1 MADFHAINYKGKII
15 FCLDIAGLNS
25 RDKIDFYKYI
35 NQAKEEFQ
43 KHPPKSLL
51 VVTNVTNTR
60 YDTEIAKIFTDYVKH
75 NTPYVKAS
83 AVVGLSGL
91 QKIILTIIKTA
102 TGRDFYLAASME
114 EALEWLVGQ

>member
-1 MADFHAINYKGKII
+1 MAGFQAINHKGRII
-15 FCLDIAGLNS
+15 YCLDIAGLHS
-25 RDKIDFYKYI
+25 RDKVDFYKYI

-102 TGRDFYLAASME
+102 TGRNFYLAASME
-114 EALEWLVGQ
+114 EAFEWLVGQ